1 MNVSYE
7 PEQPVYNQP
16 MGEQFNEIDS
26 MALEQPVVQQPSL
39 DQQPSFTLD
48 SAQPMSDSLG
58 QGETVDNQQQQPAIP
73 ISKEQWQW
81 CSTTLK
87 NLKKNKSAG
96 PFLEPVDIVK
106 FNIPHYPDII
116 KHPMDLG
123 TVQAKV
129 NARQYSSLD
138 QFIADV
144 RLIFTNCYTFNGVDS
159 PVSLMATEVEKAF
172 DRAVYKKPSAPA
184 VCNM

>member
-1 MNVSYE
+1 MNASYE

-16 MGEQFNEIDS
+16 MGEQFNEINS
-26 MALEQPVVQQPSL
+26 MTLEQPVVQQPSL
-39 DQQPSFTLD
+39 DQQPSFAMD
-48 SAQPMSDSLG
+48 SAQPTSNSIE
-58 QGETVDNQQQQPAIP
+58 QGETVDNQQPAIP

-129 NARQYSSLD
+129 NAREYSSLD

-159 PVSLMATEVEKAF
+159 PISLMAAELEKAF
-172 DRAVYKKPSAPA
+172 DRALYKKPSASI

>member
-7 PEQPVYNQP
+7 PEQPVHNQP

-26 MALEQPVVQQPSL
+26 MALEHPVVQQPSL
-39 DQQPSFTLD
+39 DQLPSFTMD
-48 SAQPMSDSLG
+48 SAQPVSDSLG
-58 QGETVDNQQQQPAIP
+58 QGETADNRQQPAIP

-106 FNIPHYPDII
+106 FNIPHYSDII